1 MPGFTR
7 VPRSTP
13 LALWGNNA
21 SGTHFSPFLQR
32 ITVAC
37 EDLFVVDEN
46 VLTILVSDEAIAF
59 ARVEPLDLA
68 PPLGHRARSQE
79 TGHTYHGNL
88 CLHPSAC
95 KKVKTGRGGYGA
107 VLGDAGCVCR

>member
-1 MPGFTR
+1 MPGFTS

-13 LALWGNNA
+13 LVLWGNNA
-21 SGTHFSPFLQR
+21 SGTHFLPFLQR

-37 EDLFVVDEN
+37 EDLFLVDEN
-46 VLTILVSDEAIAF
+46 VLTILVSDEAMAF

-68 PPLGHRARSQE
+68 LSLGQRAGSQE

-88 CLHPSAC
+88 TCIPRRAIKS
-95 KKVKTGRGGYGA
+95 R
-107 VLGDAGCVCR
+107 